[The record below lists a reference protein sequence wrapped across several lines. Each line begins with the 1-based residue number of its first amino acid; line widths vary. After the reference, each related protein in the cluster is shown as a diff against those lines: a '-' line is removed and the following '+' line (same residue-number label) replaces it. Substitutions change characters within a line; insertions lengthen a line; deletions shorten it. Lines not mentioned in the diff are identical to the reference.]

1 MNLSSISSARP
12 FAASAPRP
20 QAAASEASLPGD
32 SVVFSGNQPPAQ
44 QPPAQQPPA
53 QQPPT
58 QQPPAQQPPAQQPPP
73 QQPPQPELKEW
84 TVFVYSVSDNNLYRY
99 MQNDLDEAE
108 RVGSTEQMN
117 VVAET
122 SHQPKGGNVVRL
134 KLESDSNPG
143 LSSPVL
149 QDLGPNRDM
158 ALSENMADSIAW
170 AMKEYPA
177 KHFMVICSD
186 HGGGWKGAHHSESTD
201 SWMNLSDLESAFKMA
216 QEKTGRKI
224 DVLGFDECLMASTE
238 VAHQLQPYA
247 DYLVAS
253 EEMEGGAGWQYD
265 EVLGKKSNNVSRV
278 LTPKVLNYA
287 AAALRTRDG
296 LSPADMAK
304 AVVTMAEG
312 HQRDL
317 GTMSAIDLNKMP
329 AVTSAFDNF
338 AGKVLESNL
347 GKADFR
353 PVFQKVQKFS
363 DFGDGLHLAEL
374 AGAKF
379 GGAIAEAAEGV
390 KAAMAEAVIANQH
403 SDSYPNAKGLNI
415 EIDRQYGAFR
425 PIPNLEPEDQQRMSF
440 DKYSNT
446 TFAKETRWD
455 EMLEKVR

>member
-12 FAASAPRP
+12 FAATAPRL
-20 QAAASEASLPGD
+20 QASPSESSSEGD
-32 SVVFSGNQPPAQ
+32 RVVLSGNQPPAQ

-53 QQPPT
+53 QQPP
-58 QQPPAQQPPAQQPPP
+58 AQQP
-73 QQPPQPELKEW
+73 PPQPELKEW

-108 RVGSTEQMN
+108 RIGSTEQMN

-134 KLESDSNPG
+134 KLETDNTPG
-143 LSSPVL
+143 LNSPVL
-149 QDLGPNRDM
+149 EDLGPSRDM
-158 ALSENMADSIAW
+158 ARAENMADSIAW
-170 AMKEYPA
+170 AMKEFPA

-201 SWMNLSDLESAFKMA
+201 SWMNLGDLESAFKLA

-238 VAHQLQPYA
+238 VATQLQPYA

-253 EEMEGGAGWQYD
+253 EETEGGAGWQYD
-265 EVLGKKSNNVSRV
+265 EVLGKKSNHVSRV

-353 PVFQKVQKFS
+353 SVFQKVQKFS

-379 GGAIAEAAEGV
+379 GGAIAEAAEAV
-390 KAAMAEAVIANQH
+390 KAAMAEAVVANQH

-425 PIPNLEPEDQQRMSF
+425 PIPNLESADQERMSF

-446 TFAKETRWD
+446 TFAQQTRWD